1 MSPRRFFPIP
11 VPALAALLAL
21 PSLSAAVA
29 PRRARAVESDLVP
42 SEARQPVLELANKLA
57 RPSEPVPVSAGL
69 KTPFDFDKPAPDE
82 VPVQNGQPAE
92 APAVKGPRE
101 ILESV
106 ASLIKPD
113 GTFVIQG
120 QPILVFRQRRLKV
133 GDKFTITFDGT
144 DYELELVAI
153 ASTSFT
159 LRYKDEETTRPIKL
173 GK

>member
-1 MSPRRFFPIP
+1 MSAHFFRPFLL
-11 VPALAALLAL
+11 PAMLLLVAA
-21 PSLSAAVA
+21 PCVSAAVA
-29 PRRARAVESDLVP
+29 KRTRAVESDLTP
-42 SEARQPVLELANKLA
+42 SDARQPVLDLASRLA
-57 RPSEPVPVSAGL
+57 RPSDPVPVSAGL

-82 VPVQNGQPAE
+82 APAQNGQGQTE

-106 ASLIKPD
+106 AALIKPD

-133 GDKFTITFDGT
+133 GDKFTITFDGS
-144 DYELELVAI
+144 DYELELAAI

-159 LRYKDEETTRPIKL
+159 LRYKGEETTRPIKS

>member
-1 MSPRRFFPIP
+1 MRPRRFIPIL
-11 VPALAALLAL
+11 VPAVAALFAL

-29 PRRARAVESDLVP
+29 PRRTRAVESDLVP
-42 SEARQPVLELANKLA
+42 SEVRQPVLDLANKLS
-57 RPSEPVPVSAGL
+57 RPPEPIPVSAGL

-82 VPVQNGQPAE
+82 VPVQNSQAPE

-144 DYELELVAI
+144 DYELELAAI
-153 ASTSFT
+153 ATTSFT
-159 LRYKDEETTRPIKL
+159 LRYKDEETTRPIKS
-173 GK
+173 GR